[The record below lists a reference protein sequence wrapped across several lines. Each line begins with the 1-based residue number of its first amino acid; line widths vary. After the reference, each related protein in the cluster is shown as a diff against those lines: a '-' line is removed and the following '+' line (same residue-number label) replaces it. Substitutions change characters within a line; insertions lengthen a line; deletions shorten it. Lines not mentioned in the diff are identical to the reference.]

1 MIGCKKYRKKGMCIK
16 ESLHNDCNKK
26 QDLRCKSATQTQRK
40 ICVAEKHDRVN
51 RQMVYLDAIL
61 MVKINSS
68 KSIHKFGKG
77 CYNIP
82 RILNKVDK
90 TVKK

>member
-1 MIGCKKYRKKGMCIK
+1 MDFL
-16 ESLHNDCNKK
+16 LHNDCNKK
-26 QDLRCKSATQTQRK
+26 QDLRYKSATQTQRK

-51 RQMVYLDAIL
+51 RQKVYLDAIL

-77 CYNIP
+77 WYNIH
-82 RILNKVDK
+82 RTLKKVDK
-90 TVKK
+90 AVKK

>member
-1 MIGCKKYRKKGMCIK
+1 MDF
-16 ESLHNDCNKK
+16 SLRNDCNEK

-40 ICVAEKHDRVN
+40 ICVAGKYDRVN
-51 RQMVYLDAIL
+51 RQKVYLDTIL

-77 CYNIP
+77 WYNIP
-82 RILNKVDK
+82 RTLKKVDK
-90 TVKK
+90 AVKK

>member
-1 MIGCKKYRKKGMCIK
+1 M
-16 ESLHNDCNKK
+16 
-26 QDLRCKSATQTQRK
+26 QRK

-51 RQMVYLDAIL
+51 RKKVYLDAIL

-77 CYNIP
+77 WYNILG
-82 RILNKVDK
+82 ILKKVDK

>member
-1 MIGCKKYRKKGMCIK
+1 M
-16 ESLHNDCNKK
+16 
-26 QDLRCKSATQTQRK
+26 QRK

-51 RQMVYLDAIL
+51 RQKVCLDAIL

-77 CYNIP
+77 WYNIP
-82 RILNKVDK
+82 RIREKVDK
-90 TVKK
+90 AVKK